1 MNIISAY
8 VIGFIGQWAVI
19 ASCYRL
25 DKYVPKEKYFAR
37 SGVYERTKPFF
48 VFTKKAGRND
58 FITLTILFQSLAYFF
73 MLGSTVLFAIA
84 MIQKH
89 PGLIFASTLVSYILM
104 GLATAENL
112 FEVIVLETL
121 DIRGE
126 HLD

>member
-1 MNIISAY
+1 MDIIWAY
-8 VIGFIGQWAVI
+8 VISFIGQWAVI

-58 FITLTILFQSLAYFF
+58 FITLTILFQTLAYFF
-73 MLGSTVLFAIA
+73 ILGSTVLFVIA
-84 MIQKH
+84 LILKH
-89 PGLIFASTLVSYILM
+89 PGLVLASTIVSYILM
-104 GLATAENL
+104 GWAAAENL

-121 DIRGE
+121 DIRKE

>member
-1 MNIISAY
+1 MDIIWAY
-8 VIGFIGQWAVI
+8 VISFIGLWAVI

-37 SGVYERTKPFF
+37 SGVYEKTKPFF

-73 MLGSTVLFAIA
+73 MLGATVLFVLA

-89 PGLIFASTLVSYILM
+89 PGLILASTVFSYILM
-104 GLATAENL
+104 GLAAAENI